1 MMDILTY
8 RFGGNLVR
16 DYLMA
21 LVIFGVVIGV
31 IRVFKELIIARLRKI
46 TAKTKTDFDDLVIKI
61 VAGLGWPLYLWL
73 SLYLAL
79 QFIHPTDLI
88 QKVMR
93 WGVVIIFTFYAVKAI
108 QTMIDYAT
116 RKAIEKRRKEEKVSD
131 TAVIDLLSKLLKATL
146 WVVALILVLS
156 NLGYNISTLI
166 AGLGIGG
173 VAIAFALQ
181 NILGD
186 IFAAFSIYFDK
197 PFQIG
202 DFIIVGG
209 DLGVVK
215 KIGIK
220 TTRIQTLQGEELV
233 VSNRELTETR
243 VHNYKKMERRR
254 IAFGFGVIYET
265 PTEKLRKIPQI
276 IKEIVT
282 KVKLADI
289 DRVHFKRFGDF
300 SLDFEVVY
308 YLNTNDYNKYM
319 DTQQEINLAIKERFE
334 KEGIEMAYPTQTL
347 YVNRG
352 NEPDQPLKLSTE
364 H

>member
-1 MMDILTY
+1 MDILTY

-16 DYLMA
+16 NYLIA
-21 LVIFGVVIGV
+21 LAVFGAAIGV
-31 IRVFKELIIARLRKI
+31 IKLFKQLIIARLRKI
-46 TAKTKTDFDDLVIKI
+46 ATKTKTDFDDLVIKI
-61 VAGLGWPLYLWL
+61 VAGVGWPFYLIL
-73 SLYLAL
+73 SLWLAL
-79 QFIHPTDLI
+79 QFIHPIDLI
-88 QKVMR
+88 QKVLR
-93 WGVVIIFTFYAVKAI
+93 WGVVIIVTYYAVRAI
-108 QTMIDYAT
+108 QRIIDYTT
-116 RKAIEKRRKEEKVSD
+116 RKVIEKRQKEEKVSD
-131 TAVIDLLSKLLKATL
+131 TTVIDLLGKILKASL
-146 WVVALILVLS
+146 WVIAIILILS

-181 NILGD
+181 NILVD

-243 VHNYKKMERRR
+243 VHNYKKMEKRR
-254 IAFGFGVIYET
+254 IAFGFGVKYET
-265 PTEKLRKIPQI
+265 PTEKLKGIPQI
-276 IKEIVT
+276 VRDIIA
-282 KVKLADI
+282 KVELADI
-289 DRVHFKRFGDF
+289 DRVHFKKFGDF

-308 YLNTNDYNKYM
+308 YLRSSDYNKYM
-319 DTQQEINLAIKERFE
+319 DTQQEINLAIKEKFE
-334 KEGIEMAYPTQTL
+334 KEGVEMAYPTQTL
-347 YVNRG
+347 YLNKG
-352 NEPDQPLKLSTE
+352 E
-364 H
+364 

>member
-1 MMDILTY
+1 MK
-8 RFGGNLVR
+8 N
-16 DYLMA
+16 YLIA
-21 LVIFGVVIGV
+21 LAVLGVAIGFIKVFKQLVIT
-31 IRVFKELIIARLRKI
+31 KLKKA
-46 TAKTKTDFDDLVIKI
+46 TAKTRTDFDDLLIKI
-61 VAGLGWPLYLWL
+61 IATIGWPFYLVL

-79 QFIHPTDLI
+79 QFVSPPDFI
-88 QKVMR
+88 QKALH
-93 WGVVIIFTFYAVKAI
+93 WAVVITLTYYAMRAI
-108 QTMIDYAT
+108 QRIIDYT
-116 RKAIEKRRKEEKVSD
+116 FHKIIEKRQQEEKVSD
-131 TAVIDLLSKLLKATL
+131 TTVIDLLGKILKISL

-202 DFIIVGG
+202 DFILVGE
-209 DLGVVK
+209 DLGVVR

-220 TTRIQTLQGEELV
+220 TTRIQTLHGEELV
-233 VSNRELTETR
+233 VSNKELTETR
-243 VHNYKKMERRR
+243 VHNFKKMERRR
-254 IAFGFGVIYET
+254 IAFSFGVIYET
-265 PTEKLRKIPQI
+265 PTEKLKKIPQI
-276 IKEIVT
+276 IKEIIT
-282 KVKLADI
+282 KVELADI

-347 YVNRG
+347 YVNRS
-352 NEPDQPLKLSTE
+352 E
-364 H
+364 